1 MLKNKITLIFLTLL
15 SLQTFGQDVVYNFN
29 TTTEGFTSSSSSV
42 TLSSSNGAIVRDFGS
57 FEAVLT
63 PDLNLSEDDYKV
75 IRIVVRN
82 NSTFN
87 DFKLFNLDNPGTNWS
102 AATSVIVDIP
112 QSTEFV
118 TRDILIPKNSDN
130 SGVIHQLALRALGNP
145 DGTIEIAQIVL
156 IETGNWVTN
165 NNFETSSNWTAS
177 VQMLLLVLQLQLHK
191 KELNL
196 AP

>member
-1 MLKNKITLIFLTLL
+1 MKKNILLFLTLL

-29 TTTEGFTSSSSSV
+29 TIVDGFTSSANGV
-42 TLSSSNGAIVRDFGS
+42 TLSSSNGAIVRDFGGY
-57 FEAVLT
+57 EAVLT
-63 PDLNLSEDDYKV
+63 PDLNLSEDDYEV

-87 DFKLFNLDNPGTNWS
+87 NFKLFNLDNGSTNWG
-102 AATSVIVDIP
+102 AATSVVVDIP

-118 TRDILIPKNSDN
+118 TRDILIPKNTDN
-130 SGVIHQLALRALGNP
+130 LGVIHQLALRALGNP
-145 DGTIEIAQIVL
+145 DGNIEIAQIVL

-177 VQMLLLVLQLQLHK
+177 GGDVTPGFTTTDAQ
-191 KELNL
+191 EGT
-196 AP
+196 